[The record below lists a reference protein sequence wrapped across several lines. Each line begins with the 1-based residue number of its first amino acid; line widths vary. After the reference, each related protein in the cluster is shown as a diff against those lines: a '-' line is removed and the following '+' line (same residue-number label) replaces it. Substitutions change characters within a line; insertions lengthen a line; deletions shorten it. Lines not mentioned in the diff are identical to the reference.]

1 MKLWKKILIGL
12 FLGMAAGIIF
22 GPRTES
28 IKFVGD
34 AFISA
39 LKMLIGPLVF
49 ASLVTGVTSMNDP
62 KKLGRVGIKTLI
74 FYLATTAVAVT
85 IGLILGVF
93 FQPGSGVRLEHSGP
107 LKATAAPSMI
117 DTIVSLIPSNPVN
130 AFATD
135 NILQVIVFALLLGLA
150 INFTGEKGKPVAAFI
165 DSFAEVMFKLT
176 MMVMELAPFGVFA
189 LMAWVSGKFG
199 LAVLLPLMKVILV
212 MYAGCML
219 HYAVTYCGLLAL
231 VGRVNPLKFARGMI
245 DAQLVAFSTASSSGA
260 LPVNMQVTQKN
271 LGVSESISSFVLPLG
286 ATINMDGTAIYQGVA
301 ALFIAQVYG
310 IELNMSHYATIVMSS
325 TLASIG
331 TAGVPGAGMI
341 MLSLVLGS
349 VGLPLEGIAL
359 IAGVD
364 RILDMGRTTLN
375 ITGDAMV
382 SVLIAKS
389 ENELNLD
396 VYNSR
401 TKM

>member
-12 FLGMAAGIIF
+12 VLGMAAGIIF

-62 KKLGRVGIKTLI
+62 KKLGRVGIKTL
-74 FYLATTAVAVT
+74 FYYLATTAVAVI

-93 FQPGSGVRLEHSGP
+93 FQPGAGVRLEHSGP

-117 DTIVSLIPSNPVN
+117 DTLVSLIPSNPVN

-189 LMAWVSGKFG
+189 LIAWVSGKFG

-212 MYAGCML
+212 VYAGCLL
-219 HYAVTYCGLLAL
+219 HYVITYGGLLAL
-231 VGRVNPLKFARGMI
+231 VARVNPLNFARGMI
-245 DAQLVAFSTASSSGA
+245 DAQLVAFSTASSSGT

-310 IELNMSHYATIVMSS
+310 IELTMSHYATIVMSA

-341 MLSLVLGS
+341 MLSLVLSS

-389 ENELNLD
+389 EKELNLD
-396 VYNSR
+396 IYNSR
-401 TKM
+401 TKI

>member
-28 IKFVGD
+28 IKPMGD
-34 AFISA
+34 VFISA

-49 ASLVTGVTSMNDP
+49 ASLITGVTSMNDP

-74 FYLATTAVAVT
+74 YYLATTAVAVI

-93 FQPGSGVRLEHSGP
+93 LQPGAGVRLEHSGP
-107 LKATAAPSMI
+107 LKATAAPSLI
-117 DTIVSLIPSNPVN
+117 DTLVSLIPSNPVN

-150 INFTGEKGKPVAAFI
+150 INFTGEKGKPVARLI

-189 LMAWVSGKFG
+189 LIAWVSGKFG
-199 LAVLLPLMKVILV
+199 LAVLLPLMKVIMV
-212 MYAGCML
+212 VYAGCLL
-219 HYAVTYCGLLAL
+219 HYVITYGGLLAL
-231 VGRVNPLKFARGMI
+231 VARVNPLKFARGMI
-245 DAQLVAFSTASSSGA
+245 DAQMVAFSTASSSGT

-310 IELNMSHYATIVMSS
+310 IELTMSHYATIVMSA

-341 MLSLVLGS
+341 MLSLVLSS

-396 VYNSR
+396 IYNSR
-401 TKM
+401 TKI